1 MSFGGA
7 SKWTEDYVRSLP
19 TAPSVDSLGS
29 TFKPD
34 LGKVVRVDRKVYEW
48 FGGDSGGWE
57 EVFTIPSD
65 YSTEGAPPEETG
77 GGTTSTGAPVMVPPL
92 STRVSSSPV
101 PSNPFYPMLVQEYDE
116 PGLVDYSAYM
126 PADSLFGYEQYQPY
140 TNPNNIPDG
149 IFNYQPP
156 TIYATDPRAGVG
168 SLVTPGGVIEGGF
181 IRPTVGIEAATSST
195 PSSSTPVGSA
205 GYPVGDPRNPED
217 RGGPDRPDGYV
228 GADTDT
234 QTRADLTVKS
244 LYPNQI
250 GITPPPSLYPN
261 QIGITPPPET
271 SVYPNQIGITLPEEE
286 LAYAI
291 TTPLPPRPPVQVES
305 AFSDLQADIDANK
318 ARQNMLADIRKAEAK
333 AELAAAQ
340 AAVAK
345 AASDH
350 QVELA
355 EAQLAAAAQAAV
367 SAGLLGGGGGSAIG
381 KQIGRYGQLESVGSV
396 YGNPGGRGN
405 DMGGWGGGSSGGSSG
420 VGPGGVGGGVG
431 KGY

>member
-65 YSTEGAPPEETG
+65 YSPEGAPPEETG

-92 STRVSSSPV
+92 STSVSSSPV
-101 PSNPFYPMLVQEYDE
+101 SSNPFYPMLVQEYDE

-126 PADSLFGYEQYQPY
+126 PADSIFGYEQYQPA
-140 TNPNNIPDG
+140 TNPNNIPLSL
-149 IFNYQPP
+149 FNYQPP
-156 TIYATDPRAGVG
+156 TIYASDPRAGVG

-195 PSSSTPVGSA
+195 PPSSTPVGSA

-217 RGGPDRPDGYV
+217 RGGPDRP
-228 GADTDT
+228 GADSDT
-234 QTRADLTVKS
+234 QTRVEPFPSEFPIAIGAYSPNTLAEDVAANKAKQDMLAKIREAEKTVA
-244 LYPNQI
+244 
-250 GITPPPSLYPN
+250 
-261 QIGITPPPET
+261 
-271 SVYPNQIGITLPEEE
+271 V
-286 LAYAI
+286 
-291 TTPLPPRPPVQVES
+291 TTPLPPRPPIQVES
-305 AFSDLQADIDANK
+305 AFSDLQTDIAANK
-318 ARQNMLADIRKAEAK
+318 ARQDMLATIRKAEAESK
-333 AELAAAQ
+333 LAEAQ

-355 EAQLAAAAQAAV
+355 QAELAAAAQAAI
-367 SAGLLGGGGGSAIG
+367 SAGLLAGGGGSAIG

-405 DMGGWGGGSSGGSSG
+405 DMGGWGGGKSGSGGSGG